1 MYVLYSYDTS
11 YGEGDSLNSQV
22 FIGASFDYELLW
34 KKQVALEEIE
44 KARNAMVREFNEQML
59 AQIASE
65 KFDDFFRNPPDN
77 NMNYDNWIALRHQDA
92 FDATVQKFGPGVLK
106 LFPNKDSI
114 RNVTSTS
121 LEYSIEE
128 VPYFELFEKIF

>member
-44 KARNAMVREFNEQML
+44 KARNAMVREFNEQMF
-59 AQIASE
+59 A
-65 KFDDFFRNPPDN
+65 KFNDFFRIPPDN
-77 NMNYDNWIALRHQDA
+77 NNNYDKWIALRHQDA
-92 FDATVQKFGPGVLK
+92 FDATVKKFGPGVLK

-121 LEYSIEE
+121 LEYTIEE